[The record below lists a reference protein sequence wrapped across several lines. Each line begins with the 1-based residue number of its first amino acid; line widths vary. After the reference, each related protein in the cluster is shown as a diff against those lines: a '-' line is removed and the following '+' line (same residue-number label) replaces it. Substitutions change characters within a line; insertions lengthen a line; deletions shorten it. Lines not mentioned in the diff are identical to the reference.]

1 MKNEAVVDNMD
12 YGELEHEELESGQ
25 RIGQDQFLSHF
36 LRKEMLLTVAT
47 IGLLHLYLMPAKSY

>member
-25 RIGQDQFLSHF
+25 RIGQDQFFSHF